1 MNVLRR
7 LRYLVPWVR
16 RREERELND
25 ELEALV
31 RIAADEAIESG
42 IPPANADLAAQ
53 RTLGN
58 ITLAKEDARAVWGW
72 SWLDNLY
79 SDLRFS
85 LRVLRKQPAFAA
97 VAIVSLA
104 LGMGANTAVFS
115 IADAVLFKMLPV
127 REPERL
133 IQVLQPDGPGL
144 TEYGDQF
151 SVQDFRAMKER
162 VSPFAQIAAETEI
175 RRISVMIVGTT
186 EETSGEMLRCGIVSG
201 N

>member
-72 SWLDNLY
+72 ILMVD
-79 SDLRFS
+79 
-85 LRVLRKQPAFAA
+85 V
-97 VAIVSLA
+97 IC
-104 LGMGANTAVFS
+104 S
-115 IADAVLFKMLPV
+115 I
-127 REPERL
+127 
-133 IQVLQPDGPGL
+133 
-144 TEYGDQF
+144 
-151 SVQDFRAMKER
+151 
-162 VSPFAQIAAETEI
+162 
-175 RRISVMIVGTT
+175 
-186 EETSGEMLRCGIVSG
+186 
-201 N
+201 